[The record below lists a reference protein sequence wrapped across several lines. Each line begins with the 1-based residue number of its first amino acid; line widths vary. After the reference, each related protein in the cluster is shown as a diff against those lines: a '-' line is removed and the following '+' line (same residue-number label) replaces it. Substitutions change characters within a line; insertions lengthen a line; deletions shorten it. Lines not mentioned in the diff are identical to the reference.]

1 MKYLN
6 FIFAFYMIFI
16 LTAFNGKAY
25 GQITRY
31 FDPCEKIDANII
43 ITKHN
48 IIPEINNNEYNK
60 DTLES
65 ATNLPD
71 IDLWYEVGGGLDFS
85 SDVNDPMY
93 IQYHSIALNYD
104 KKYLL
109 SMRYTVQYN
118 KIDEI
123 GGLYHFHS
131 TRRFGTISAGAGIG
145 VICGV
150 HDKDTFTTVGLP
162 IELKAFFTPV
172 RYFGIGLGFITNI
185 NPEIIRTYVNFNIRL
200 GKLF

>member
-6 FIFAFYMIFI
+6 FIFAYYI
-16 LTAFNGKAY
+16 LFGLSAFTGKAY
-25 GQITRY
+25 GQEIRY
-31 FDPCEKIDANII
+31 FDPHGKRDVNSILTEHRSISR
-43 ITKHN
+43 
-48 IIPEINNNEYNK
+48 INDNKFNN
-60 DTLES
+60 DTVES
-65 ATNLPD
+65 TANLPD
-71 IDLWYEVGGGLDFS
+71 IDLWYEGGGGLDFS
-85 SDVNDPMY
+85 SNPNDPKY

-104 KKYLL
+104 KKYLV

-145 VICGV
+145 VIWGV

-185 NPEIIRTYVNFNIRL
+185 NPEIIRTYVSFNIRL